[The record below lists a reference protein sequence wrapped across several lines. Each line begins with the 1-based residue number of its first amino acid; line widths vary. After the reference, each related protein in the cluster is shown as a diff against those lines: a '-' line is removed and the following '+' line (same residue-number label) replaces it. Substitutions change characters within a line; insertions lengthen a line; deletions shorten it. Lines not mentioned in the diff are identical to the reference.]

1 MKLPF
6 LDFSQHNEISERVRY
21 HISQLVD
28 YFHAVPHVDVNLQPV
43 NATFDPSNNYY
54 LESVGILVAI
64 PGFWLILTLF
74 AFLVFFLCRC
84 CDSNAKKKKRITPL
98 KWILSF
104 FALLACGVVYG
115 TPPHKKVLWQDN
127 RSERVVYVAGRILL
141 AENVHELLLNKFG
154 GALAPYFS
162 TLIGRLGIKK
172 RRTPKI
178 LGLRKNCDALYGH
191 VMAATPFRL
200 KGPIEYRGVGVLG
213 CGALSLGLFGNDQAH
228 QALLFVQRST
238 AEMETVVKS
247 VRNET
252 LLIEQ
257 ILDNSIREDVD
268 QISVAFSAPLPNA
281 TVRSMVRETLA
292 HMRAN
297 ISQSL
302 AKTKDMNIKMK
313 ALDLRNLPQWLQII
327 EFFRWPGTIGL
338 QCSLIFICLLLLW
351 GVIRHSRC
359 LLILFSVLGLLSVVL
374 CWVLVS
380 LYFGLAVA
388 GADFCFNPEPFFN
401 RMAGHNPDERLAIE
415 YYMTCEE
422 MTNNPF
428 KIDIIEAK
436 RAVHDL
442 QSNTQ
447 ILKRIAEQ
455 YMPQQDVRALLHAL
469 EKRLEETERTLSR
482 MATLVECTTIQNEYL
497 NAMEAICVSTFEG
510 TVFMLASAAASG
522 LLFTVLIWIASHTW
536 IHIRSRH
543 PRARSDP
550 TDDEGRPFLAGPVCG
565 NSLSRVGASAGTL
578 RNTYAVHNIYKMS
591 PSSASAQAA
600 GSVDGYYARHDKRAG
615 SQKGL
620 TSKSNAR
627 LAYLY
632 DANNFFPP
640 SHATQGPAHAG
651 VHVGHELH
659 ESLLASSGEA
669 GGRPDS
675 PLPHRPLPIT
685 AGAAAGPGLGL
696 VPAGDLQASPRSPPT
711 PAEPVG
717 PIDGFSSALPPRD
730 EQWHSDPAQYY
741 RCSDVMQNT
750 FGGILLERVEIR
762 QRMHA
767 AVLKSSRGNGREDQ
781 AFLHARY
788 TPPPA

>member
-6 LDFSQHNEISERVRY
+6 LEFSQHPEISERVRY

-28 YFHAVPHVDVNLQPV
+28 YFHAVPHVDVGLQPV

-64 PGFWLILTLF
+64 PGLWLILTLF
-74 AFLVFFLCRC
+74 GFLVFFLCRC

-104 FALLACGVVYG
+104 FALLACG
-115 TPPHKKVLWQDN
+115 
-127 RSERVVYVAGRILL
+127 
-141 AENVHELLLNKFG
+141 
-154 GALAPYFS
+154 
-162 TLIGRLGIKK
+162 
-172 RRTPKI
+172 
-178 LGLRKNCDALYGH
+178 
-191 VMAATPFRL
+191 
-200 KGPIEYRGVGVLG
+200 
-213 CGALSLGLFGNDQAH
+213 ALSLGLFGNDQAH
-228 QALLFVQRST
+228 QALLVVQRST
-238 AEMETVVKS
+238 GEMETVVKS
-247 VRNET
+247 VRNHT
-252 LLIEQ
+252 LIIEQ
-257 ILDNSIREDVD
+257 LLDNSIREDVD
-268 QISVAFSAPLPNA
+268 QISVHFSAPLPNA
-281 TVRSMVRETLA
+281 TVRSMVRETLG

-313 ALDLRNLPQWLQII
+313 ALDLRNLSQWLQIV

-338 QCSLIFICLLLLW
+338 QCGLIFICLLLLW

-359 LLILFSVLGLLSVVL
+359 LLILFSVLGLLSVVI

-380 LYFGLAVA
+380 LYFGLTVA

-455 YMPQQDVRALLHAL
+455 YMPQQEVRALLHAL
-469 EKRLEETERTLSR
+469 EKRLEDTERTLSR

-522 LLFTVLIWIASHTW
+522 LLFTILIWIASHTW

-543 PRARSDP
+543 PRARPDP
-550 TDDEGRPFLAGPVCG
+550 TDDEGRPFLAGAG
-565 NSLSRVGASAGTL
+565 GENTLSRIGTSSGTL
-578 RNTYAVHNIYKMS
+578 RNT
-591 PSSASAQAA
+591 
-600 GSVDGYYARHDKRAG
+600 
-615 SQKGL
+615 
-620 TSKSNAR
+620 
-627 LAYLY
+627 
-632 DANNFFPP
+632 
-640 SHATQGPAHAG
+640 
-651 VHVGHELH
+651 
-659 ESLLASSGEA
+659 
-669 GGRPDS
+669 
-675 PLPHRPLPIT
+675 
-685 AGAAAGPGLGL
+685 
-696 VPAGDLQASPRSPPT
+696 
-711 PAEPVG
+711 
-717 PIDGFSSALPPRD
+717 
-730 EQWHSDPAQYY
+730 
-741 RCSDVMQNT
+741 
-750 FGGILLERVEIR
+750 
-762 QRMHA
+762 
-767 AVLKSSRGNGREDQ
+767 SSRTNGREDQ

-788 TPPPA
+788 TPPPAYDHLAASSRPYQQKLPSAPTMYS